1 MEFSLLAAA
10 AIGVFAFWLMLRWE
24 GPRGNAAGCAVD
36 LWDAGLISVVG
47 GLVAGRLV
55 AMASAGINP
64 LTDPGQI
71 LLIRSGV
78 STWATALATVAVFG
92 ALTRSQFLV
101 AADGISAAAL
111 AGLAGWHAG
120 CLPTS
125 GCLGTPS
132 SLPWAYALA
141 PGGVNRHPV
150 ELYAAVLLTIGSIAV
165 ALWKQHG
172 RPPLAAPAGAAIA
185 IAGGVN
191 LMTQPMRISLDG
203 GPVYLYAGGVMVGL
217 IVVTGAF
224 QRRSRAKDAGSTLP
238 DRRGD
243 PDAP

>member
-10 AIGVFAFWLMLRWE
+10 AVGVFGFWLMLRWE

-36 LWDAGLISVVG
+36 LWDAGLVSVVV
-47 GLVAGRLV
+47 GLLAGRLV
-55 AMASAGINP
+55 AMAAAGINP

-78 STWATALATVAVFG
+78 STGATALATVAVFG
-92 ALTRSQFLV
+92 AVTRSQFFP

-125 GCLGTPS
+125 GCLGTAS
-132 SLPWAYALA
+132 NLPWAYPLA
-141 PGGVNRHPV
+141 PGGASRHPV
-150 ELYAAVLLTIGSIAV
+150 GLYAAVLLLIGAIVV

-172 RPPLAAPAGAAIA
+172 RPPLAAPAGAALA

-191 LMTQPMRISLDG
+191 LVAEPMRISLDG
-203 GPVYLYAGGVMVGL
+203 GPEYLYASGVILGV
-217 IVVTGAF
+217 IVIAGAF
-224 QRRSRAKDAGSTLP
+224 LRRSRSRNA
-238 DRRGD
+238 D
-243 PDAP
+243 PMRQG

>member
-10 AIGVFAFWLMLRWE
+10 AIGVFGFWLMLRWE

-36 LWDAGLISVVG
+36 LWDAGLVSAVVG
-47 GLVAGRLV
+47 LLAGRLV

-64 LTDPGQI
+64 LTDPAQI

-78 STWATALATVAVFG
+78 STWATAFATVAVFG
-92 ALTRSQFLV
+92 ALTRSQFFP

-125 GCLGTPS
+125 GCLGTAS
-132 SLPWAYALA
+132 TLPWAYPLA
-141 PGGVNRHPV
+141 PGGVSRHPV
-150 ELYAAVLLTIGSIAV
+150 ELYAAVLLATGAIVV
-165 ALWKQHG
+165 ALWKERG
-172 RPPLAAPAGAAIA
+172 RPALAAPAGAALA

-191 LMTQPMRISLDG
+191 LAIEPMRISLDG
-203 GPVYLYAGGVMVGL
+203 GPGYLYASGVVIGM
-217 IVVTGAF
+217 IVVAGAIVG
-224 QRRSRAKDAGSTLP
+224 RARSKNV
-238 DRRGD
+238 D
-243 PDAP
+243 PMHQG